1 MNKLWYLKQLNLFK
15 TLLDEEVEFIS
26 NRLVMKNYGKRQ
38 VIFEPEDKDKV
49 FILKTGKVEIY
60 KLTEDGKKII
70 VDTLTPGNVFG
81 DLGNEPSGHFVEAL
95 ANSFVCVIKKEEFFE
110 MISKNPKV
118 MSILVRELFTK
129 AVESEKQVGA
139 LASNNLAEKLKD
151 LLLRLAR
158 KYGIRSGERVTIAS
172 KFTHEELSEML
183 GISRPTMTEI
193 LGKLERQGVIERKNK
208 IISFDPQSLAMF

>member
-15 TLLDEEVEFIS
+15 TLPDEEVKFIS
-26 NRLVMKNYGKRQ
+26 SQLVMKNYGKRQ
-38 VIFEPEDKDKV
+38 VIFEPQDKDKV

-81 DLGNEPSGHFVEAL
+81 DLGNEPSGHFIEAL

-118 MSILVRELFTK
+118 MSILVHELFTK
-129 AVESEKQVGA
+129 VIETEKQVGA
-139 LASNNLAEKLKD
+139 LASNNLVEKLKD
-151 LLLRLAR
+151 LFLRLAR
-158 KYGIRSGERVTIAS
+158 KYGIKSEGRVTIAS

-183 GISRPTMTEI
+183 GVSRPTMTEI

-208 IISFDPQSLAMF
+208 IISFDPQSLAIF

>member
-15 TLLDEEVEFIS
+15 TLPDEEVEFIS

-38 VIFEPEDKDKV
+38 VIFEPQDKDKV

-70 VDTLTPGNVFG
+70 VDTLAPGNVFG
-81 DLGNEPSGHFVEAL
+81 DLGNEPSGHFIEAL

-118 MSILVRELFTK
+118 MNILVRELFTK
-129 AVESEKQVGA
+129 AIESEKQVGA

-151 LLLRLAR
+151 LFLRLAR
-158 KYGIRSGERVTIAS
+158 KYGVRIGERITIAS

-183 GISRPTMTEI
+183 GVSRPTMTEI
-193 LGKLERQGVIERKNK
+193 LGKLERQGVIERKDK
-208 IISFDPQSLAMF
+208 TISFDPQRLAIF